1 MTSLLVIIVLVLLS
15 VALWQLT
22 KIFDLTQV
30 GASADNSQVANDNDN
45 NVQGYLMFGFLTF
58 IYVFTIFGLF
68 KWSHLILGTP
78 ASAHGAQVDNL
89 MNITWVLIFIVQA
102 ITQVLLHYFA
112 FKYRGKK
119 DQKALYFA
127 DNDKLEF
134 IWSVIPAVV
143 LAGLILYGLYAW
155 TNIMFVNEK
164 EEDVMVVELYAQQF
178 KWTARYS
185 GEDDV
190 LGKANVRYI
199 EGVNTLGVDLAD
211 PNAQD
216 DKVVSEL
223 HLPKGK
229 KILFKMRSQDVL
241 HSAYMPHFRAQM
253 NCVPGMVT
261 QFAFEPIYTT
271 AEMREMDF
279 MQEKV
284 AKINELRAK
293 KSADLVAKGE
303 TALDPYTFDYLLLC
317 NKICGASHYNMQMK
331 IVVDTPEDFKKWL
344 AEKPTLIEE
353 VKTANAAPAPAEG
366 APASKDSSAKPTD
379 TAAAAKVSAPAA
391 AKPAATKAVAVK

>member
-1 MTSLLVIIVLVLLS
+1 MTSLLVIIVLVLLA

-30 GASADNSQVANDNDN
+30 GSNSDSSQVATDNDN
-45 NVQGYLMFGFLTF
+45 NVQGYLMFGFLAF
-58 IYVFTIFGLF
+58 IYIFTIYGLF
-68 KWSHLILGTP
+68 KWSPLVLHTP
-78 ASAHGAQVDNL
+78 ASEHGALVDNL

-127 DNDKLEF
+127 DNNKLEA

-155 TNIMFVNEK
+155 TNIMFVDE
-164 EEDVMVVELYAQQF
+164 EEDTVVIELYAQQF
-178 KWTARYS
+178 NWKARYS
-185 GEDDV
+185 GNDNV
-190 LGKANVRYI
+190 LGKANVRFI
-199 EGVNTLGVDLAD
+199 EGANSVGVDLSD
-211 PNAQD
+211 PYSQD
-216 DKVVSEL
+216 DIVVTEL
-223 HLPKGK
+223 HIPKGK
-229 KILFKMRSQDVL
+229 KVHFKMRSQDVL

-261 QFAFEPIYTT
+261 EFAFTPIYTT
-271 AEMREMDF
+271 DEYRELPF
-279 MQEKV
+279 MVEKV
-284 AKINELRAK
+284 AKINILRAK
-293 KSADLVAKGE
+293 KSAELLAKGE

-331 IVVDTPEDFKKWL
+331 IIVDTPEDYKKWL
-344 AEKPTLIEE
+344 SDKATLVQE
-353 VKTANAAPAPAEG
+353 VKTANTPAPVEG
-366 APASKDSSAKPTD
+366 GIGKDSTNTKD
-379 TAAAAKVSAPAA
+379 TAAVAKIAM
-391 AKPAATKAVAVK
+391 K

>member
-1 MTSLLVIIVLVLLS
+1 MTSLLVIIVLVLLA

-30 GASADNSQVANDNDN
+30 GSNSDSSEVATDADN
-45 NVQGYLMFGFLTF
+45 NVQGYLMFGFLAF
-58 IYVFTIFGLF
+58 IYIFSIYGLF
-68 KWSHLILGTP
+68 KWGPLVLHTP
-78 ASAHGAQVDNL
+78 ASAHGGEVDNL
-89 MNITWVLIFIVQA
+89 MNITWALIFIVQA

-127 DNDKLEF
+127 DNNKLEA

-155 TNIMFVNEK
+155 TNIMFVD
-164 EEDVMVVELYAQQF
+164 EDEDTVVIELYAQQF
-178 KWTARYS
+178 NWKARYS
-185 GEDDV
+185 GDDNV

-199 EGVNTLGVDLAD
+199 EGANAVGVDLAD
-211 PNAQD
+211 PYAQD
-216 DKVVSEL
+216 DIVVTEL
-223 HLPKGK
+223 HIPKGK

-271 AEMREMDF
+271 AEYRELPYMV
-279 MQEKV
+279 EKV
-284 AKINELRAK
+284 ANINAIRTK
-293 KSADLVAKGE
+293 KSAALVAKGE

-331 IVVDTPEDFKKWL
+331 IIVDTPEDYKAWL
-344 AEKPTLIEE
+344 KDKATVVNE
-353 VKTANAAPAPAEG
+353 VKAALASETATTDGAAG
-366 APASKDSSAKPTD
+366 VDS
-379 TAAAAKVSAPAA
+379 
-391 AKPAATKAVAVK
+391 TKAGDSVKVVAVMPVK

>member
-1 MTSLLVIIVLVLLS
+1 MTSLLVIIVLVLLA

-30 GASADNSQVANDNDN
+30 GSNPDSSQVATDNDN
-45 NVQGYLMFGFLTF
+45 NVQGYLMFGFLAF
-58 IYVFTIFGLF
+58 IYIFTIYGLF
-68 KWSHLILGTP
+68 KWGPLVLHTP
-78 ASAHGAQVDNL
+78 ASEHGSLVDSL

-127 DNDKLEF
+127 DNNKLEA

-155 TNIMFVNEK
+155 TNIMFIDD
-164 EEDVMVVELYAQQF
+164 EEDTVVIELYAQQF
-178 KWTARYS
+178 KWTARYA
-185 GEDDV
+185 GNDNV

-199 EGVNTLGVDLAD
+199 EGVNTLGVDLGD
-211 PNAQD
+211 PYSQD
-216 DKVVSEL
+216 DIVVSEL
-223 HLPKGK
+223 HIPKGK
-229 KILFKMRSQDVL
+229 KIHFKMRSQDVL
-241 HSAYMPHFRAQM
+241 HSAYMPYFRAQM

-261 QFAFEPIYTT
+261 EFAFTPIYTT
-271 AEMREMDF
+271 AEYRDLPF
-279 MQEKV
+279 MIEKV
-284 AKINELRAK
+284 AHINDLRSK
-293 KSADLVAKGE
+293 KSIELVANGE

-331 IVVDTPEDFKKWL
+331 IVVDTPEEYKKWL
-344 AEKPTLIEE
+344 SDKAVLVQE
-353 VKTANAAPAPAEG
+353 VKAANAPAPVEG
-366 APASKDSSAKPTD
+366 RTGKDSTGAKD
-379 TAAAAKVSAPAA
+379 TAAIAKIAM
-391 AKPAATKAVAVK
+391 K